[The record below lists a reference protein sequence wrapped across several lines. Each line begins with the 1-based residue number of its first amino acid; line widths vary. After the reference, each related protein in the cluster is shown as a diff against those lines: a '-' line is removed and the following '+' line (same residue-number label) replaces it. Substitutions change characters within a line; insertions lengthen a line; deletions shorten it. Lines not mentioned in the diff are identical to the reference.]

1 VSWQRQFAYQR
12 LPVVLPIQIQLHI
25 VRNKAGKDGRMHRYG
40 TLLWSIR
47 INWILEPHGMHDSP
61 IKAGKAG

>member
-1 VSWQRQFAYQR
+1 
-12 LPVVLPIQIQLHI
+12 
-25 VRNKAGKDGRMHRYG
+25 MHRYG